1 MGGAQSV
8 VTHEDF
14 PIVGLFSSLPVT
26 PAHSSL
32 YTTAS
37 IHGND
42 DGLEFLGYNAR
53 TKDEVLRNT
62 IDALMHIVE
71 TPST

>member
-1 MGGAQSV
+1 MIS
-8 VTHEDF
+8 HEDLS
-14 PIVGLFSSLPVT
+14 IVGPFLSLPVT
-26 PAHSSL
+26 PAHSSS
-32 YTTAS
+32 YTMAS

-42 DGLEFLGYNAR
+42 DGLEFCGYNAS

-71 TPST
+71 TPSK